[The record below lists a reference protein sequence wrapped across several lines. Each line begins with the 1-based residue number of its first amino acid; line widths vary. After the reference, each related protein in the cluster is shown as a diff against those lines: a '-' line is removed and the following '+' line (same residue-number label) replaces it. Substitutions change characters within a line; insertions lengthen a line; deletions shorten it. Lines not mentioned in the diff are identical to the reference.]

1 MRNIIFAFLVFI
13 VGCGHTKKA
22 QNTETKAT
30 DTASTQAEQQVSV
43 SPDTISLRQIDGTVI
58 DIIGI
63 GNMNLSYTETTDGYT
78 IVLNEQGL
86 YEYAKQA
93 RDGDLVP
100 SGVRAHNPD
109 KREKSE
115 TRYLSGKPKHLRY
128 QNPKLNE
135 ILERKER
142 LYRNYQ
148 KKPPKK

>member
-1 MRNIIFAFLVFI
+1 MRNVIFAFLVFI

-22 QNTETKAT
+22 QNTETPAT
-30 DTASTQAEQQVSV
+30 DTTVKQAEQQVSI

-58 DIIGI
+58 DIIGA

-78 IVLNEQGL
+78 IILNGQGL

-93 RDGDLVP
+93 KDGDLIP
-100 SGVRAHNPD
+100 TGVRAHNPD

-115 TRYLSGKPKHLRY
+115 IKFLSKKPKHLRY
-128 QNPKLNE
+128 QNPRLNE

-142 LYRNYQ
+142 LYKNYQ
-148 KKPPKK
+148 KMPKK